1 MNNNNLKKFVSM
13 LMSVCMI
20 FSLMSFSVSA
30 ETLEAVDSIDD
41 ITVTENNTDED
52 SNNVTNEE
60 EDTAVAGNFNESN
73 QEVTIPAR
81 NIRLKTSQ
89 KNKMIIGSTFQI
101 QYKFSPLKSDDYV
114 TYRNFN
120 KNIVRVDEDGLVTAI
135 GYGTAKV
142 QLEASSG
149 VKRNI
154 YFTVT
159 DINGNAQTELV
170 KGDATSIDFVDKYA
184 TIRKGKT
191 FQIEPIFYPLGIYD
205 DVTYTSSNSKVASVS
220 KTGLVKAIRSG
231 TAVITV
237 KNDDGVS
244 AEFNVTVYDDIFRG
258 IDVSKWQGDINW
270 KKVSTDGVD
279 FVMIRSSYG
288 SEHTDEKLKN
298 NVTGCEKYGIDY
310 GFYHYTYAKS
320 ASEAR
325 KEAKYF
331 LKTIKNY
338 DPTYPIV
345 LDIEEEYFKK
355 MSRKKVTD
363 IIVAFM
369 EELENA
375 GYYAMIYSSPNFI
388 NNYTDFSRLTK
399 YDIWI
404 ACWGDEERLNSYYD
418 GHYGMW
424 QYSSTGSVNG
434 IKGDVDLDYSYKDYA
449 YIIKKNGLNK

>member
-1 MNNNNLKKFVSM
+1 MKNINLKKIVSI
-13 LMSVCMI
+13 LMSACMI
-20 FSLMSFSVSA
+20 FSMMSFSASA
-30 ETLEAVDSIDD
+30 ENLEAVDSIDD
-41 ITVTENNTDED
+41 TAVTEENTESD
-52 SNNVTNEE
+52 TE
-60 EDTAVAGNFNESN
+60 EDTAVAGSFNESN

-89 KNKMIIGSTFQI
+89 KNKIKIGSTFQI
-101 QYKFSPLKSDDYV
+101 KYSLSPLKSDDYV
-114 TYRNFN
+114 IYRNFN
-120 KNIVRVDEDGLVTAI
+120 KDVVRVDEDGLVTAI
-135 GYGTAKV
+135 GYGTAKI
-142 QLEASSG
+142 QIEASSG

-159 DINGNAQTELV
+159 DIYGNEQTELV
-170 KGDATSIDFVDKYA
+170 KGIATSIDFVDQFA
-184 TIRKGKT
+184 MIRKGKT

-205 DVTYTSSNSKVASVS
+205 DVTYTSSNSNIASVS
-220 KTGLVKAIRSG
+220 KTGLVKALKSG

-237 KNDDGVS
+237 KTDNGVT

-270 KKVSTDGVD
+270 KKVAADGVD
-279 FVMIRSSYG
+279 FAMIRSSYG
-288 SEHTDEKLKN
+288 SEHTDEKLKK
-298 NVTGCEKYGIDY
+298 NVSGCEKYGIDY

-338 DPTYPIV
+338 DPSYPIV

-434 IKGDVDLDYSYKDYA
+434 INGDVDLDYSYKDYA
-449 YIIKKNGLNK
+449 YIIAKNGLNK